1 MKREIVVLHGRVQAV
16 GYRERVLEV
25 ARGRSIAGTVRNLRA
40 GTLELDVE
48 GDDAAI
54 DDFVQAVVEER
65 PSFARVDYV
74 ERHTAEPR
82 GVSGFERIASG

>member
-16 GYRERVLEV
+16 GYRERVLEI
-25 ARGRSIAGTVRNLRA
+25 ARGRPIAGTVRNLRA

-54 DDFVQAVVEER
+54 DDFLHAVVDER
-65 PSFARVDYV
+65 PSLARVDYV
-74 ERHTAEPR
+74 ERRAAEPR
-82 GVSGFERIASG
+82 GVSGFERVASG